1 MKNVKIEIDS
11 IVEDMDDAGLV
22 ENSDKTHSSA
32 IGSMETDGEKI
43 TLSYTEKNDD
53 SRVESEIVISED
65 SVSVKRSGSVKY
77 DFLFSEGKTTSSLY
91 SVPPYSFDTE
101 IYTRRIRDE
110 LTSQGGRLTLI
121 YDMTIGGA
129 KKKTRMTISVSE
141 I

>member
-141 I
+141 L

>member
-1 MKNVKIEIDS
+1 MKKVKIEIDS

-22 ENSDKTHSSA
+22 DSSDKTHTSA
-32 IGSMETDGEKI
+32 LGTMSVSDG
-43 TLSYTEKNDD
+43 TVSLSYSEENEGVTTKSRITVND
-53 SRVESEIVISED
+53 SE
-65 SVSVKRSGSVKY
+65 VSVKRSGGVEY
-77 DFLFSEGKTTSSLY
+77 DFRFVEGETTTALY

-101 IYTRRIRDE
+101 IFTRRIRKDFSDVKGK
-110 LTSQGGRLTLI
+110 LSLI

>member
-43 TLSYTEKNDD
+43 TLSYTEKNED

-101 IYTRRIRDE
+101 IYTRRIRNE

>member
-1 MKNVKIEIDS
+1 MKNVKREIDS